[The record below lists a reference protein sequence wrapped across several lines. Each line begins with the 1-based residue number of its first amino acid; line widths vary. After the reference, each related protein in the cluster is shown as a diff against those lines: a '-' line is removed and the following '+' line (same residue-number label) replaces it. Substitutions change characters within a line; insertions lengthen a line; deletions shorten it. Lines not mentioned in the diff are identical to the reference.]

1 MRPGGVSS
9 VDAGAPTAG
18 TPTAPDQF
26 SAASHT
32 PGTSSAPPAM
42 AASTTAETGSHR
54 TTTDPTTPPPGPHR
68 TASHRTASHRTAGS
82 RSGGSSRRSG
92 RGGTSR
98 RRRWG
103 VWVAVVAALLAGWG
117 VYAASLTVIGRSGTG
132 QQTGTAPEATVQ
144 IGCQTA
150 PITITPAYRQDFA
163 PATGFDIPIL
173 GFDLTGLT
181 AGCLGTGT
189 EAEPRDAYTV
199 IMAVQLPGEGFRDLA
214 NPLNLATATPVPG
227 STSPAYRIDP
237 TGITAP
243 ESVTITAYSLRLSG
257 GTAPGAP
264 TLSAVT
270 PGNTTATLTW
280 TAPDSA
286 GSTALTGYQYT
297 LNGGTTWTTA
307 TGASPLT
314 ITGLGNNLTYT
325 VAVRAVNATG
335 PGPASN
341 TIAVTP
347 LASDEDVAPD
357 VVIAGNQ
364 TGLS

>member
-18 TPTAPDQF
+18 TPTA
-26 SAASHT
+26 SADSRT
-32 PGTSSAPPAM
+32 PSPRSS
-42 AASTTAETGSHR
+42 S
-54 TTTDPTTPPPGPHR
+54 
-68 TASHRTASHRTAGS
+68 S
-82 RSGGSSRRSG
+82 RSGG
-92 RGGTSR
+92 GGASR

-117 VYAASLTVIGRSGTG
+117 VYAASLTVIGRAGTG
-132 QQTGTAPEATVQ
+132 QQTGTLPQAEVTL
-144 IGCQTA
+144 GCQTGA
-150 PITITPAYRQDFA
+150 VTITPAYDQTFEA
-163 PATGFDIPIL
+163 ASGFDIPIL

-214 NPLNLATATPVPG
+214 NPLNLASATPVPG
-227 STSPAYRIDP
+227 SNPPAYRVDP

-335 PGPASN
+335 PGPTSN

-347 LASDEDVAPD
+347 LATDEDVAPD